1 MPPESTNP
9 HHQIHTKRSI
19 QKEKDTLCEQ
29 ADSESDYHSANKNKH
44 EKLVTYN
51 SYTNKNSFPSELPQK
66 RNCNSKVDP

>member
-1 MPPESTNP
+1 MSSEYTNP

-19 QKEKDTLCEQ
+19 QKEKDTLREEV
-29 ADSESDYHSANKNKH
+29 DSESDYHCANKNKH

-51 SYTNKNSFPSELPQK
+51 SYTNENSFPK